1 MNINKL
7 FIHFHDLARG
17 LRGTKAITFGG
28 LCVTH
33 HGLGI
38 ITAMFLIVTGT
49 IFQGCSQKEKE
60 ASLQAPVAS
69 PGLSVEGMIVK
80 TGSVDDKFYSTGT
93 LLANEEVEL
102 RTEISG
108 RITGIYFEEGSQVK
122 KGQLLIKID
131 DSELRA
137 QRKKLEV
144 QQKLAESEEY
154 RQQQL
159 LKIEAVSQEEYDIAL
174 NQVNTLAAEVE
185 LLQSQIEKTS
195 IYAPFSGTIGLRYAS
210 AGGYVTTSNLIATIH
225 QLDPIKIEFSVPERY
240 APHIKEG
247 TLIRYDVTGFQ
258 EMFQAKVYAIES
270 KVDVNTRTVRVRAR
284 GENDNHQ
291 LLPGAFAKV
300 EIVLDTYEDAIMVPA
315 EALVTELE
323 GQILYV
329 AKDGKAKSQ
338 KVKTGIRTER
348 LVQIVEGLAPEDTV
362 LLTGLMS
369 VQEGMPL
376 NFKAVHDANAEVA
389 IEEPNIS
396 L

>member
-1 MNINKL
+1 ML
-7 FIHFHDLARG
+7 
-17 LRGTKAITFGG
+17 
-28 LCVTH
+28 V
-33 HGLGI
+33 I
-38 ITAMFLIVTGT
+38 ITGFV
-49 IFQGCSQKEKE
+49 FQACSQKGGQ
-60 ASLQAPVAS
+60 ASLQAPASAS
-69 PGLSVEGMIVK
+69 PELSVEGMIIK
-80 TGSVDDKFYSTGT
+80 TERVDDKFYSTGT

-108 RITGIYFEEGSQVK
+108 RITGIYFEEGSRVK

-131 DSELRA
+131 DSELKA
-137 QRKKLEV
+137 QLKKLQI

-210 AGGYVTTSNLIATIH
+210 EGGYVTTANLIATMQ
-225 QLDPIKIEFSVPERY
+225 QLDPIKVEFSVPERY
-240 APHIKEG
+240 APQIKEG
-247 TLIRYDVTGFQ
+247 TIVRYEVTGFD
-258 EMFQAKVYAIES
+258 EIFKAKVYAVES
-270 KVDVNTRTVRVRAR
+270 KIDVNTRTVRVRAQ
-284 GENDNHQ
+284 GANSHHQ
-291 LLPGAFAKV
+291 LRPGAFAQV
-300 EIVLDTYEDAIMVPA
+300 EIVLSTYEDAILVPA

-323 GQILYV
+323 GQKLFI

-348 LVQIVEGLAPEDTV
+348 LVQIVEGLAPQDTI

-369 VQEGMPL
+369 VQEGAPL
-376 NFKAVHDANAEVA
+376 DFKVLRTSNAEVE
-389 IEEPNIS
+389 IEQPNIT

>member
-1 MNINKL
+1 MNIIKSFVRDITTVML
-7 FIHFHDLARG
+7 V
-17 LRGTKAITFGG
+17 AITG
-28 LCVTH
+28 L
-33 HGLGI
+33 
-38 ITAMFLIVTGT
+38 A
-49 IFQGCSQKEKE
+49 FQACTQKSGE
-60 ASLQAPVAS
+60 ASLQAPVPAN

-80 TGSVDDKFYSTGT
+80 TERVDDKFFSTGT

-137 QRKKLEV
+137 QLKKLEI

-185 LLQSQIEKTS
+185 LLESQIVKTS

-210 AGGYVTTSNLIATIH
+210 AGGYVTTANLIATMQ
-225 QLDPIKIEFSVPERY
+225 QLDPIKVEFSVPERY
-240 APHIKEG
+240 APKIKEG
-247 TLIRYDVTGFQ
+247 TDIRFEVTGFD
-258 EMFQAKVYAIES
+258 EVFKAKVYAIES
-270 KVDVNTRTVRVRAR
+270 KIDINTRTVRVRASGQNAHR
-284 GENDNHQ
+284 Q
-291 LLPGAFAKV
+291 LRPGAFAQV
-300 EIVLDTYEDAIMVPA
+300 EIVLNTFEDAILVPA

-323 GQILYV
+323 GQKLFI

-348 LVQIVEGLAPEDTV
+348 LVQIVEGLAPQDTI

-369 VQEGMPL
+369 VQEGVL
-376 NFKAVHDANAEVA
+376 LDFKALRTSNTEVE
-389 IEEPNIS
+389 IEQPNIT

>member
-1 MNINKL
+1 MKISKL
-7 FIHFHDLARG
+7 FVRDITTVVLVTIIG
-17 LRGTKAITFGG
+17 CAIQ
-28 LCVTH
+28 
-33 HGLGI
+33 
-38 ITAMFLIVTGT
+38 A
-49 IFQGCSQKEKE
+49 CSQGGEGGKT
-60 ASLQAPVAS
+60 SLQSPAPAN
-69 PGLSVEGMIVK
+69 PGFSVEGMIVK
-80 TGSVDDKFYSTGT
+80 TEQVDDKFYSTGT

-108 RITGIYFEEGSQVK
+108 RITGIYFEEGSQVN
-122 KGQLLIKID
+122 KGKLLLKID

-137 QRKKLEV
+137 QLKKLEI

-210 AGGYVTTSNLIATIH
+210 AGGYVTTTNLIATMQ
-225 QLDPIKIEFSVPERY
+225 QLNPIKVEFSVPERY
-240 APHIKEG
+240 APQVKEG
-247 TLIRYDVTGFQ
+247 TPIRYQVTGFD
-258 EMFQAKVYAIES
+258 EAFDAKVYAIES
-270 KVDVNTRTVRVRAR
+270 KIDVNTRTVRVRAR
-284 GENDNHQ
+284 GLNTDHQ
-291 LLPGAFAKV
+291 LRPGAFARV
-300 EIVLDTYEDAIMVPA
+300 EIVLDTYEDAILVPA

-323 GQILYV
+323 GQKLFI

-338 KVKTGIRTER
+338 MVKTGIRTER

-369 VQEGMPL
+369 VQEGTLL
-376 NFKAVHDANAEVA
+376 NFKALREANLEVD
-389 IEEPNIS
+389 IKQPNTT